1 MYLVTGR
8 IQLGA
13 VSPLVLTIT
22 PPFPIRFPSFRS
34 HSCRLRRL
42 PVAGRVARR
51 QLSSRVSYKS
61 FSAVAGPV

>member
-1 MYLVTGR
+1 MYSVTAR

-13 VSPLVLTIT
+13 VSPIVLTIT
-22 PPFPIRFPSFRS
+22 PPFLIRFPSFQS
-34 HSCRLRRL
+34 HSRRLRRL
-42 PVAGRVARR
+42 SVAGRVARR

>member
-13 VSPLVLTIT
+13 VSPIVLTISLS
-22 PPFPIRFPSFRS
+22 FPIRFLPFRS
-34 HSCRLRRL
+34 HSRRLRRL
-42 PVAGRVARR
+42 SVAGRVARR

-61 FSAVAGPV
+61 FSVVAGPV